1 MARLPDGDQ
10 PVTVMNKHALLWLP
24 LAAAVA
30 VEHWPNGRQVEA
42 EPWRALRDVHLDVI
56 PRTEAEQERVK
67 AVTALPRD
75 FSAPWPFEENAGG
88 AQTVR
93 ARSTADAFSQPA
105 DNLTFEQELDF
116 RVGNGMFRR
125 IWVSA

>member
-1 MARLPDGDQ
+1 M
-10 PVTVMNKHALLWLP
+10 
-24 LAAAVA
+24 
-30 VEHWPNGRQVEA
+30 